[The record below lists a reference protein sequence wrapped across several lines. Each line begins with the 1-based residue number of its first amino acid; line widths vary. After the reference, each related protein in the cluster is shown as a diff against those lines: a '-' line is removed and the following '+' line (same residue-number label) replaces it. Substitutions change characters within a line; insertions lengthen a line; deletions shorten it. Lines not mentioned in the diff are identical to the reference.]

1 MFNVM
6 ATIKCFEDIE
16 AWKLAKE
23 FYNVIG
29 KFIEEGKFKRNFG
42 LIDQID
48 RASGS
53 VMDNIAE
60 GFERGSRGEF
70 IVFLGYSKGSAGEVR
85 SQLYRALDRE
95 YISKEEFDHLYKL
108 IIHISSC
115 IQKFIEYLLKS
126 NIVGLRKKPSEQKNI
141 RH

>member
-1 MFNVM
+1 M
-6 ATIKCFEDIE
+6 ATIKRFEDIE
-16 AWKLAKE
+16 AWKLARA
-23 FYNVIG
+23 FYNVIANN
-29 KFIEEGKFKRNFG
+29 IDEGKFKRNFG
-42 LIDQID
+42 LIDQLE

-70 IVFLGYSKGSAGEVR
+70 TVFLGYSKGSAGEVR
-85 SQLYRALDRE
+85 SQLYRALDRK
-95 YISKEEFDHLYKL
+95 YISQKEFDHLYNL

-126 NIVGLRKKPSEQKNI
+126 QVAGVRKKAEAKNI

>member
-1 MFNVM
+1 M

-16 AWKLAKE
+16 AWKLARE
-23 FYNVIG
+23 FYNVLADHVE
-29 KFIEEGKFKRNFG
+29 KGKFKKNFS
-42 LIDQID
+42 LVDQIE

-85 SQLYRALDRE
+85 SQLYRALDRK
-95 YISKEEFDHLYKL
+95 YISQMEFDHLYSL

-126 NIVGLRKKPSEQKNI
+126 QVAGVRKKVTDTNI
-141 RH
+141 KH

>member
-1 MFNVM
+1 M

-16 AWKLAKE
+16 AWKLARA
-23 FYNVIG
+23 FYNVISNY
-29 KFIEEGKFKRNFG
+29 IDEGKFKRNFG
-42 LIDQID
+42 LIDQLE

-70 IVFLGYSKGSAGEVR
+70 IVFLGYSKSSAGEVR
-85 SQLYRALDRE
+85 SQLYRALDTK
-95 YISKEEFDHLYKL
+95 YISQNEFDHLYNL

-126 NIVGLRKKPSEQKNI
+126 QVAGVRKKAEAKNI

>member
-1 MFNVM
+1 M

-16 AWKLAKE
+16 AWKLARA
-23 FYNVIG
+23 FYNVVASY
-29 KFIEEGKFKRNFG
+29 IEEGKFKKKFG
-42 LIDQID
+42 LIDQIE

-85 SQLYRALDRE
+85 SQLYRALDRK
-95 YISKEEFDHLYKL
+95 YISQKEFDHLYGL
-108 IIHISSC
+108 IVHISSC
-115 IQKFIEYLLKS
+115 TQKFIEYLLKS
-126 NIVGLRKKPSEQKNI
+126 QVAGVRKKAEVKTLNI
-141 RH
+141 KP